1 MSRPHETTGDYEKL
15 RQIAEAWTPEE
26 ALSWGF
32 REVDND
38 LAIASG
44 FGAEGMVVIDR
55 ASRLGPKM
63 RVFVLDTEFLFP
75 ETYELIDLVEHHYG
89 GRCGAR
95 KHLRQAMSKGSISR
109 ALTQLGF
116 LHNPAAS

>member
-26 ALSWGF
+26 APSWGF
-32 REVDND
+32 REFDND
-38 LAIASG
+38 LVIASG

-55 ASRLGPKM
+55 SSRLGPKM

-75 ETYELIDLVEHHYG
+75 ETYELIDLVEQVAVERVSTC
-89 GRCGAR
+89 GRRCQR
-95 KHLRQAMSKGSISR
+95 E
-109 ALTQLGF
+109 
-116 LHNPAAS
+116 ASQGH